1 MPLKV
6 INLSKQFARSWAFR
20 DVSFE
25 VGDGEIFGI
34 AGDSSDT
41 RTLILKA
48 VAGIEKVSGSVLIDG
63 HAIDAKYA
71 LGRDISLFPVPQNS
85 FYQRVFGRGPTDDR
99 FNLEDISRAAFNGC
113 RVLLFDNPFYS
124 MEMAEKETAFE
135 SLRALVNENRLSVLA
150 ANLPYRDTLE
160 LCDSVAILDRGE
172 IVAAGT
178 PGGVYLEPA
187 CIAAAI
193 ATGRHNLFEARRI
206 SSSTAE
212 MPEFQTIE
220 GSHRLRTKAVKK
232 SGLGAINRNLT
243 LGIRP
248 EHVSLSFGASFPEDN
263 IVRAVV
269 IGVNFLGDTT
279 LVKLDAAGL
288 HISSLVMR
296 LVGLNVGD
304 ECMIALPPDRIQIF
318 TN

>member
-6 INLSKQFARSWAFR
+6 VNLSKTVDRSWAFR

-25 VGDGEIFGI
+25 VGDGEILGI
-34 AGDSSDT
+34 VGDSSDT
-41 RTLILKA
+41 RTLIFKA
-48 VAGIEKVSGSVLIDG
+48 IAGIEKATGSVSIDG
-63 HAIDAKYA
+63 RDVRDRSAN
-71 LGRDISLFPVPQNS
+71 GRSIRLFPDSKNS
-85 FYQRVFGRGPTDDR
+85 FFQRVFAGRASKSTLNPEEV
-99 FNLEDISRAAFNGC
+99 LKAVHNGC
-113 RVLLFDNPFYS
+113 RVCLFDNPFSS
-124 MEMAEKETAFE
+124 MDLAEKEVSFE
-135 SLRALVNENRLSVLA
+135 KLRTLVFEKRLSAVVT
-150 ANLPYRDTLE
+150 NLPFSDILG

-172 IVAAGT
+172 VVSTGT
-178 PGGVYLEPA
+178 PGSIYLEPV
-187 CIAAAI
+187 CIAAAM

-212 MPEFQTIE
+212 MPEFQTID
-220 GSHRLRTKAVKK
+220 GGHRLRTKAVKK
-232 SGLGAINRNLT
+232 NGLGAINRNLT

-263 IVRAVV
+263 IVKAVV
-269 IGVNFLGDTT
+269 IGVIFLGDTT

-288 HISSLVMR
+288 QISSLVMR

-318 TN
+318 TD